1 MLSRRG
7 AKIRAYLRLIYLG
20 LRVGAMGVGTNYL
33 VSRRLPIPS
42 REEIINSPIREDGAT
57 SSFTFPPSAT
67 ESRGSPVMDDPSQD
81 LDRELMQKAA
91 GAMP

>member
-1 MLSRRG
+1 MRTFVLFTWDC
-7 AKIRAYLRLIYLG
+7 G
-20 LRVGAMGVGTNYL
+20 LEQWALALTNYL